1 MSNKT
6 HTGNIMD
13 ALRIVRMDGYQAVT
27 TYDAMAVAVMLA
39 SLGWTSLDVD
49 AYTVQHTDVPAWL
62 VALVFDALADLEGR
76 DGGLSDGGEQDGMD
90 GTTDGTDKHV
100 EIPP

>member
-27 TYDAMAVAVMLA
+27 IFDAMAVAVMLA
-39 SLGWTSLDVD
+39 SLGWTGQDVD
-49 AYTVQHTDVPAWL
+49 AYAIQHPDVPAWM
-62 VALVFDALADLEGR
+62 VALTFDALADLEGR
-76 DGGLSDGGEQDGMD
+76 DGGLSAGGEQDGMD
-90 GTTDGTDKHV
+90 GATRGADKHV